1 MDQLQ
6 GHLTFTDTA
15 FTGDQYTFTVNVY
28 QHAVDADARCQF
40 HLQPAGTLCRKR
52 GSIFVTAQD
61 RDSHFFRC
69 FFVLFCYRK
78 IPAEYNTWHF
88 IGHDLSQHL
97 GTFLYTD
104 LFHISIFHLSDDL
117 DTMVVKIIKKI
128 CQLQGR
134 TVGVRLGDLYIFN
147 VYFRCQIDYLH
158 LLDKFIQRNC
168 IHT

>member
-1 MDQLQ
+1 MLMRGASFTFSQRVHSAEKEEVSLSLQ
-6 GHLTFTDTA
+6 
-15 FTGDQYTFTVNVY
+15 
-28 QHAVDADARCQF
+28 
-40 HLQPAGTLCRKR
+40 
-52 GSIFVTAQD
+52 QD
-61 RDSHFFRC
+61 RDSHFFRY

-147 VYFRCQIDYLH
+147 IYFQVSD
-158 LLDKFIQRNC
+158 
-168 IHT
+168 